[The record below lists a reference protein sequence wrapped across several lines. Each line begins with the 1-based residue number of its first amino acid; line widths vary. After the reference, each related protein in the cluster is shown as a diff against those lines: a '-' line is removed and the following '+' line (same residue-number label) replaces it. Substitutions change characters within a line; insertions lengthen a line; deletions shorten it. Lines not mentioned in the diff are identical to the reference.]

1 MNGAIMWVKKN
12 LMIVIF
18 SVIIVVVLP
27 TGFVM
32 SRSWGE
38 QVRSK
43 QEKAANA
50 ELNKVTSASVEYTL
64 PQFEPGVQGV
74 SLRTEPND
82 VLTAWFREKRAVL
95 NEQAADIVRRGSDF
109 NRGAGPEATALGRR
123 EHVPLIEGIFPAFAP
138 GSDPSQR
145 LFEFED
151 ALLGKRGRPDPFRA
165 MLVRAR
171 ADGPV
176 DPIRLA
182 ETLRD
187 METRETEKIRGAI
200 SRELTQDERAK
211 LSRSLLERRLG
222 EYRTRAGEIS
232 FYATPEIFP
241 TGTGATTGRPTESE
255 LNQLSREGE
264 AKRVLWFFVYQWDLW
279 TCEDLLD
286 AVLVANRGGDAT
298 GVEGSVVK
306 RIEKIE
312 LRRPE
317 GLFGSAPIV
326 GDASRANLDPLTGE
340 IMAPTASVAGM
351 VPTDPN
357 VSITGR
363 AGASWNPMYDVR
375 RATMTAVVSSARLP
389 EFVAAIHRTN
399 FMTVTDLDATPVDV
413 YEELREGYY
422 YGAEHVVRVKIEIE
436 SVWLRTWMTPVM
448 PQIVKELMGI
458 KPPATDE
465 GGQG

>member
-1 MNGAIMWVKKN
+1 MSNALAWVKKN

-18 SVIIVVVLP
+18 SVIIVAVLP
-27 TGFVM
+27 AGFVM

-50 ELNKVTSASVEYTL
+50 EMGKVTSASVEYTL
-64 PQFEPGVQGV
+64 PQFEPGAQGV

-82 VLTAWFREKRAVL
+82 SLTAWFREKREAL
-95 NEQAADIVRRGSDF
+95 NAQAADIVKRASDF
-109 NRGAGPEATALGRR
+109 NKGVGREAAALGRR
-123 EHVPLIEGIFPAFAP
+123 EHTPLIDGIFPSFAA
-138 GSDPSQR
+138 GTDPSQK

-151 ALLGKRGRPDPFRA
+151 ALLGKRGRPDPFRS

-171 ADGPV
+171 ADAPV

-187 METRETEKIRGAI
+187 METRETEKIKGAI
-200 SRELTQDERAK
+200 SRELTPEERSR
-211 LSRSLLERRLG
+211 LSQALLERRLG
-222 EYRTRAGEIS
+222 EYRMRAAEIS
-232 FYATPEIFP
+232 FYASPDLFP
-241 TGTGATTGRPTESE
+241 TGTGDSTGRPTETE

-279 TCEDLLD
+279 TYEDILD
-286 AVLVANRGGDAT
+286 AVRVANRGGESS

-306 RIEKIE
+306 RIEKIT
-312 LRRPE
+312 LKRPE
-317 GLFGSAPIV
+317 GLLGSAPIV

-340 IMAPTASVAGM
+340 IMAPTAAVAGM

-375 RATMTAVVSSARLP
+375 RASMTAVVSSARLN

-399 FMTVTDLDATPVDV
+399 FMTVTDLDASPVDV
-413 YEELREGYY
+413 YEDLREGYY
-422 YGAEHVVRVKIEIE
+422 YGAEHVVRVKVEIE
-436 SVWLRTWMTPVM
+436 CVYLRSWMTSIM
-448 PQIVKELMGI
+448 PSIVKELMGI
-458 KPPATDE
+458 KPPPTDE